1 MPQININEIDES
13 IYTRVAN
20 NNLLKVFV
28 PGIATFGPVYA
39 ISEDGESMTE
49 DSSKSFTDKISFRR
63 TYGYNMPEQN
73 PIKNDYSKLYAE
85 QLLDNGA
92 EVCFVR
98 LNKGTTATFD
108 IGVTDTNNDT
118 ITNRSIPASVING
131 KEKEFGASWAEIAKG
146 INQDITNSSEL
157 YNQYKFCTHIK
168 AIEAKYTGSFGNK
181 LLITIQPVNSTNR
194 TFTYQYATITVYK
207 ADFYEK
213 TVKDGATA
221 TTTPEIKSVTK
232 LESNVVTTNPFDTN
246 YFEDVEFDF
255 IKIKASDTARQELTI
270 MWSNIDGVTSDTN
283 LVSGFPK
290 IDLKYKKNGRYIYN
304 ADALVGA
311 VATPWVEHAGTITFV
326 NLEAVQPEDWGTGE
340 YYQVDVQGSATTA
353 TTPAIPT
360 TYKKIN
366 FVNVGTEEAPV
377 WHPVFETNKEYKK
390 NISANT
396 DITHTP
402 VATKKGWD
410 FEFNSEVQAILDETF
425 NGIIATATT
434 ATDTNK
440 YLFDCFAP
448 QTTATNGKVFGG
460 IVSTIYANLDDCY
473 DKFTDPYI
481 YDFDFITSGSLLNG
495 FYTFNYKEG
504 DTNKTISTLT
514 KDENAWKDFLD
525 KVLAATPNTG
535 ITTEMTVVD
544 NNYASTSPSESNP
557 YGANSTHLA
566 MINLTNTRQDCIA
579 LLDPCENWEYNT
591 LVPYIENNINTS
603 YATMHSPYC
612 YVNSPIANELILM
625 PPSYIFLMTELETL
639 ISGTEAQKWFPP
651 AGVARA
657 TARMVVKPKYEI
669 NSVILNE
676 WQNDHLA
683 RVNPIMKLKQYGYVI
698 YGNYTC
704 RVADDVNSFSAL
716 DSLNVRITANCV
728 KQQIFNTCMTL
739 TFEPNNSS
747 LWMKFYDAMDK
758 YLLFMK
764 RNDGVYDYRIQMDE
778 STVTTDDINQLRCPG
793 KVWINPTR
801 TAEFFD
807 IDFTITEA
815 GVTFSNTVG
824 EGE

>member
-1 MPQININEIDES
+1 MPQINVNEIDES
-13 IYTRVAN
+13 IYTRVSN

-28 PGIATFGPVYA
+28 PGIATFGPVYGVG
-39 ISEDGESMTE
+39 IDGSIDEG
-49 DSSKSFTDKISFRR
+49 SSKSFTDKVSFRK
-63 TYGYNMPEQN
+63 TFGYNMPEQN

-108 IGVTDTNNDT
+108 VGVPNDDSIADTLK
-118 ITNRSIPASVING
+118 NRSIPASVING
-131 KEKEFGASWAEIAKG
+131 KEEELAKAVD
-146 INQDITNSSEL
+146 NYTKSATTAITDTSDAFNK
-157 YNQYKFCTHIK
+157 YKFCTFITG
-168 AIEAKYTGSFGNK
+168 IEAKYTGSFGNK
-181 LLITIQPVNSTNR
+181 LLVTIQPVNSTNR

-213 TVKDGATA
+213 TIKSSGSA

-246 YFEDVEFDF
+246 YFEDVIFDF
-255 IKIKASDTARQELTI
+255 ITIKASDTARQELTLL
-270 MWSNIDGVTSDTN
+270 WSNIEGTTTDDN
-283 LVSGFPK
+283 LMSGFPK
-290 IDLKYKKNGRYIYN
+290 IDLKYKKNGRYTYN
-304 ADALVGA
+304 ADALIGTTA
-311 VATPWVEHAGTITFV
+311 KNWVEPTATVSFAAVTG
-326 NLEAVQPEDWGTGE
+326 EAPTDWGTGE
-340 YYQVDVQGSATTA
+340 YYTKTTVEGVDTYTLVVFTNTGS
-353 TTPAIPT
+353 
-360 TYKKIN
+360 
-366 FVNVGTEEAPV
+366 EAVPV
-377 WHPVFETNKEYKK
+377 WSPTYVSGSFYAKT
-390 NISANT
+390 ITPGA
-396 DITHTP
+396 DVTHTP
-402 VATKKGWD
+402 KPTERAWD
-410 FEFNSEVQAILDETF
+410 FAFNPTVQAVLNTEFD
-425 NGIIATATT
+425 GIIP
-434 ATDTNK
+434 DGDIDKNVNK
-440 YLFDCFAP
+440 YLFDCYAP
-448 QTTATNGKVFGG
+448 LTQPTARTNESTYGG
-460 IVSTIYANLDDCY
+460 IVADIYANLNDLF

-481 YDFDFITSGSLLNG
+481 YDFDFITSGTLLDDS
-495 FYTFNYKEG
+495 YTFNYKEG
-504 DTNKTISTLT
+504 TTEKSINSKSTDTV
-514 KDENAWKDFLD
+514 AWVALINEIINGTPITGQMTAVSDNG
-525 KVLAATPNTG
+525 AAT
-535 ITTEMTVVD
+535 
-544 NNYASTSPSESNP
+544 SPT
-557 YGANSTHLA
+557 GANATHLA

-579 LLDPCENWEYNT
+579 LIDPCENWEYNT
-591 LVPYIENNINTS
+591 LVPYVENVINTS

-612 YVNSPIANELILM
+612 WVNSPIANELILM
-625 PPSYIFLMTELETL
+625 PPSYIFLMTMLNTL
-639 ISGTEAQKWFPP
+639 ISGTESQKWFPP

-683 RVNPIMKLKQYGYVI
+683 RVNPIMKLKSYGYVI

-704 RVADDVNSFSAL
+704 RVAQDVESFSAL

-815 GVTFSNTVG
+815 GVTFTNTIG